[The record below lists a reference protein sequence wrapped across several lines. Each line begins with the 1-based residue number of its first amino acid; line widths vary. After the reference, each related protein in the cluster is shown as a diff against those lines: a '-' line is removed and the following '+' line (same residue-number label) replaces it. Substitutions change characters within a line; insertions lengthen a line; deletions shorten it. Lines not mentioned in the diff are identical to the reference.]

1 MYSDIYHIVSHTG
14 LDYRSSVNNQGC
26 LATVFSLRRL
36 LHGVYRMSRVCRPH
50 DRRSFWC
57 RWATSY
63 HLIIISLVTTS
74 FCMFVVH
81 CIQPGLCLICF
92 HFSIRSSTQY
102 TDKIPTSTSIF
113 LEHVIFNFVD
123 FCFCQRRYP
132 YSDWMPFI
140 LSVHVLQM
148 LQHSCHL
155 WFLSFK
161 SKQNMS
167 LKDKPYRRP
176 LCCRNVSNNV
186 CITL

>member
-1 MYSDIYHIVSHTG
+1 MSHTG

-132 YSDWMPFI
+132 YSDWMPFTLFWTCLYMSYKCCNTATI
-140 LSVHVLQM
+140 FD
-148 LQHSCHL
+148 SCP
-155 WFLSFK
+155 SN
-161 SKQNMS
+161 QNKTWVWRTSPIEGCCAAEMS
-167 LKDKPYRRP
+167 ATM
-176 LCCRNVSNNV
+176 CV
-186 CITL
+186 